1 MSTTT
6 ASNATEAAAPSR
18 QRLDR
23 ARHAAP
29 QVLDH
34 LRERIVALDLP
45 PGMLLSRAN
54 LASSFGVS
62 QTPVRDALMRLE
74 EEGLVD
80 VFPQHKTVVSR
91 IDIAQARQAH
101 FLRRAIEVEV
111 ARMLAGDSEA
121 SLVKRLRA
129 TIGHQRA
136 ALAAG
141 DYPEFV
147 ACDQAFHRQMY
158 EAADVPGLW
167 EEVRRRSGHLD
178 RLRRLHLPAAGKGD
192 AILRDHARIVDAIA
206 KRDAATAEL
215 RVREHLSGTLLQIDA
230 IRARHPD
237 YITN

>member
-1 MSTTT
+1 MSTVPLR
-6 ASNATEAAAPSR
+6 EPAAIRA

-23 ARHAAP
+23 SRHAAP
-29 QVLDH
+29 QVLDR

-45 PGMLLSRAN
+45 PGMLLSRAD
-54 LASSFGVS
+54 LAASFGVS

-101 FLRRAIEVEV
+101 FLRRAIELEV
-111 ARMLAGDSEA
+111 ARTLAANDA
-121 SLVKRLRA
+121 PMLVKRLRA
-129 TIGHQRA
+129 TIVRQRS

-147 ACDQAFHRQMY
+147 ACDQSFHLQMY

-167 EEVRRRSGHLD
+167 EEVRRRSGHID
-178 RLRRLHLPAAGKGD
+178 RLRRLHLPAEGKGD
-192 AILRDHARIVDAIA
+192 AILRDHARIVEAIS
-206 KRDAATAEL
+206 KRDPDVAQQ
-215 RVREHLSGTLLQIDA
+215 RVREHLSGTLAHADA
-230 IRARHPD
+230 IRARYPD
-237 YITN
+237 YVTN

>member
-1 MSTTT
+1 MSTLPT
-6 ASNATEAAAPSR
+6 ATARETARPPA

-23 ARHAAP
+23 SRHAAP
-29 QVLDH
+29 QVLDR
-34 LRERIVALDLP
+34 LRARIVALDLP
-45 PGMLLSRAN
+45 PGMLLSRAD
-54 LASSFGVS
+54 LAASFGVS
-62 QTPVRDALMRLE
+62 QTPVRDAMMRLE
-74 EEGLVD
+74 EEGLVE
-80 VFPQHKTVVSR
+80 VFPQYKTVVSR

-111 ARMLAGDSEA
+111 GRTLAGNRDPA
-121 SLVKRLRA
+121 LVKQLRA
-129 TIGHQRA
+129 TIARQRA

-206 KRDAATAEL
+206 KRDAATAER